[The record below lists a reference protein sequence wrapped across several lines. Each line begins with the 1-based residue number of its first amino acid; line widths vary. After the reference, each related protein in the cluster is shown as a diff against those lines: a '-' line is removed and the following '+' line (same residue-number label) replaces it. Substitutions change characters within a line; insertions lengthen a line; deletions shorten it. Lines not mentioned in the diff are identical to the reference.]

1 MKRRLLTKDYQ
12 RIVLESFIMPSDD
25 WHKYYL
31 NLIETNYQYN
41 TDIIEQIET
50 ILNQWIEFYESK
62 VYGELV
68 PFKNENGKIEYVGIN
83 QIFGVDEN
91 GNKTPI
97 NMDNT
102 FYPFQIKIE
111 GVIHDKSM
119 NRYFFDEQI
128 KIIGTIKDAITLKNN
143 LIEFEKKLP
152 EPIRSYFKENPMPE
166 GFELSDLEK
175 RVEII
180 GQIPELLKEQKEK
193 LQNIINENNKEEP
206 RKYTIQQYSLA
217 YIFDC
222 NSIGESIPYG
232 SKTELEK
239 IGRKRNIGKYSPNT
253 FYKAINKI
261 FKEDE
266 DLNIE
271 KNLVEI
277 AGEDWKAVLIELTKY
292 PEELK
297 KYLQSKQL

>member
-68 PFKNENGKIEYVGIN
+68 PFKN
-83 QIFGVDEN
+83 EN

-180 GQIPELLKEQKEK
+180 GQIPELLKEQKEY
-193 LQNIINENNKEEP
+193 
-206 RKYTIQQYSLA
+206 RKKP
-217 YIFDC
+217 C
-222 NSIGESIPYG
+222 
-232 SKTELEK
+232 
-239 IGRKRNIGKYSPNT
+239 
-253 FYKAINKI
+253 
-261 FKEDE
+261 
-266 DLNIE
+266 
-271 KNLVEI
+271 
-277 AGEDWKAVLIELTKY
+277 
-292 PEELK
+292 
-297 KYLQSKQL
+297 